1 MSTSPVQL
9 RNGSYGMIYQNPD
22 GSMRIEEIKDSA
34 QIMNDDA
41 TKFVTEL
48 IKSGKI
54 TDISQVP
61 ASVRANLPDW
71 AMTGLV
77 QSPSGYY
84 GGFRV
89 TQNAGDKSPNAKDN

>member
-1 MSTSPVQL
+1 
-9 RNGSYGMIYQNPD
+9 MIYQNPD

-54 TDISQVP
+54 TDVSQIP
-61 ASVRANLPDW
+61 ESVRSNLPSY
-71 AMTGLV
+71 ALTGL
-77 QSPSGYY
+77 
-84 GGFRV
+84 
-89 TQNAGDKSPNAKDN
+89 T

>member
-1 MSTSPVQL
+1 MRSNAGSAEKSFIGNLGKLLSTTPVQL
-9 RNGSYGMIYQNPD
+9 KNGMYGMIYQNPD

-34 QIMNDDA
+34 QIMSDDA

-61 ASVRANLPDW
+61 ASVRNNLPDW
-71 AMTGLV
+71 AMT
-77 QSPSGYY
+77 
-84 GGFRV
+84 
-89 TQNAGDKSPNAKDN
+89 